1 MSTGGR
7 LDGDSAADV
16 IIVGGGPVGLALA
29 ALLGRAGRHRVCVL
43 DARASFALPAG
54 LDARVYAL
62 SRASQ
67 QLLVRCGAW
76 DALAER
82 HAWPY
87 LRMEVW
93 DGARPR
99 HPARTLVFDAAE
111 LAEPDLGHIVENA
124 RLEHALGDAALA
136 CEGVSLRTG
145 ARVEALELSLDG
157 AAVITAEGERLQ
169 AGLVVAAD
177 GSGSRL
183 RMLAG
188 IDVQQR
194 DYRQRAIVTHVV
206 TEQPHGQ
213 TAWQR
218 FLPTGPV
225 ALLPLG
231 DGRCSVVWSADEPLA
246 EALLAMTDEAFCA
259 ALGEATVHVLGAV
272 SAPEPRVDLPLR
284 WLHAR
289 SYTARRF
296 ALAGDAAH
304 VVHPLAGQGAN
315 LGLADAAMLAQ
326 CLDRDGDP
334 GERRGL
340 RRYERARKAD
350 NLAMLAAL
358 DALQRVFSLRT
369 EPLIGLRAGGVG
381 LVQRIGP
388 LKRRLVRRAMGV

>member
-1 MSTGGR
+1 MNTPAG
-7 LDGDSAADV
+7 AAWTADV

-29 ALLGRAGRHRVCVL
+29 ALLGRAGRHRVLLL
-43 DARASFALPAG
+43 DARADFTRPAG
-54 LDARVYAL
+54 IDPRVYAL

-67 QLLVRCGAW
+67 YLLDRCGAW
-76 DALAER
+76 DALADQ

-111 LAEPDLGHIVENA
+111 LAQPDLGHIVENA
-124 RLEHALGDAALA
+124 RLEQALRDAALA
-136 CEGVSLRTG
+136 CEDVRLRTG
-145 ARVEALELSLDG
+145 TRAEALELG
-157 AAVITAEGERLQ
+157 ASGAVIITAQGERLQ

-177 GSGSRL
+177 GAGSRL
-183 RMLAG
+183 RTLAG

-206 TEQPHGQ
+206 TEQSHAQ

-218 FLPTGPV
+218 FLATGPV

-231 DGRCSVVWSADEPLA
+231 DGRCSVVWSADDALA
-246 EALLAMTDEAFCA
+246 DELLAMPDDTFAA
-259 ALGEATVHVLGAV
+259 ALGEASEHVLGRI
-272 SAPEPRVDLPLR
+272 SAPEPRISLPLR
-284 WLHAR
+284 RLHAR
-289 SYTARRF
+289 AYTARRF
-296 ALAGDAAH
+296 VLVGDAAH

-315 LGLADAAMLAQ
+315 LGLADAAMLGE
-326 CLDRDGDP
+326 CLDVGDDP

-350 NLAMLAAL
+350 NLAMLAGL
-358 DALQRVFSLRT
+358 EALQRVFALRS
-369 EPLIGLRAGGVG
+369 EPLAGLRADGVG
-381 LVQRIGP
+381 LVQRARP
-388 LKRRLVRRAMGV
+388 LKQRLMRRALGV